1 MRINARV
8 DRETA
13 PMIRYLLKTGGLT
26 ISSLLKKSV
35 RHYYRQV
42 RLGESRAAKVLFKTG
57 FVGCGRGS
65 PGLSE
70 SYKGEL
76 PEIFGGKHGHR

>member
-8 DRETA
+8 DKQTI
-13 PMIRYLLKTGGLT
+13 PMIRYLLKSGGLT
-26 ISSLLKKSV
+26 VSSLLKKSV

-42 RLGESRAAKVLFKTG
+42 RLGESRAVEVLLKTG

-70 SYKGEL
+70 NYKKEL
-76 PEIFGGKHGHR
+76 SEIFGGKHGHR